1 MKSLYNTEISKNNL
15 NHIKSRNM
23 TPSELID
30 FLENGAIYRSFPD
43 VLRSVYPEE
52 DLAQILREGLAAQ
65 SEQPLTS
72 KEADSL
78 RHTISNWMNGISV
91 PQSREQLFRICFAL
105 SLDESQT
112 SRVLA
117 SASETGIHYRDPKEL
132 VYAFA
137 LRTGLNYPEAVA
149 LNQEMESIYQPVVQA
164 AEEER
169 QKKWQKKEKIY
180 HEKRLEAHRQHQKN
194 AKRGGWAE
202 PYLGPIEE
210 AEEPNFL
217 TQQVAHRFEQVADR
231 DGLRQ
236 FFLDASADLGFIHES
251 AYEKFWHLLLLLQ
264 EPDDPIAPNQ
274 DAEQAAA
281 EVYSLERIA
290 RTYFRMNVPTGKK
303 TGGYDYLQKA
313 IKKNWPGSTEL
324 QKMKSR
330 KIDVSRK
337 ALLLLFLITEDF
349 LYSEDLQYSDRSD
362 EDEAWFLLEE
372 EDSPRDQ
379 LEIALKKANL
389 FLETYGMNQLD
400 PGNPFDCLILYAMAA
415 EYGTEFLSDKFSAA
429 LEVLFSR
436 ITDK

>member
-1 MKSLYNTEISKNNL
+1 MLGQYRTMISQSNLDQIKNYNMS
-15 NHIKSRNM
+15 
-23 TPSELID
+23 PSELID
-30 FLENGAIYRSFPD
+30 FLERGALYRSFKD
-43 VLRSVYPEE
+43 VLQAVYPEE
-52 DLAQILREGLAAQ
+52 NLAEKLKEQLPGIEGL
-65 SEQPLTS
+65 PPTK
-72 KEADSL
+72 KEFE
-78 RHTISNWMNGISV
+78 TIRKSVSNWLNGSAL
-91 PQSREQLFRICFAL
+91 PQNREQLFKICFAL
-105 SLDESQT
+105 ELNEVQT
-112 SRVLA
+112 SKVLA

-137 LRTGLNYPEAVA
+137 LRTGLKYPEAVA
-149 LNQEMESIYQPVVQA
+149 LNQEMEALYQPIVQA

-180 HEKRLEAHRQHQKN
+180 HEKRLEAHRQQQKN

-202 PYLGPIEE
+202 PYLGPVEE

-362 EDEAWFLLEE
+362 EDEALFLLEE

>member
-1 MKSLYNTEISKNNL
+1 MKSFYTTKISKNNL
-15 NHIKSRNM
+15 EHIKNRNLS
-23 TPSELID
+23 PSEIID

-43 VLRSVYPEE
+43 VLRSVYPGE
-52 DLAQILREGLAAQ
+52 DLAQILREGLASQ
-65 SEQPLTS
+65 SEQPFTP

-78 RHTISNWMNGISV
+78 RKTISNWMKGVST

-105 SLDESQT
+105 SLDEYQA

-117 SASETGIHYRDPKEL
+117 SASETGIHYRNPKEL

-137 LRTGLNYPEAVA
+137 LRTGLRYPEAVA
-149 LNQEMESIYQPVVQA
+149 LNREMEAIYQPVVQA

-169 QKKWQKKEKIY
+169 LKKWQKKEKIY
-180 HEKRLEAHRQHQKN
+180 HEKRLEAQRQQQKN
-194 AKRGGWAE
+194 AKRGGWSE
-202 PYLGPIEE
+202 PYLGPMGEG
-210 AEEPNFL
+210 EEPNFL
-217 TQQVAHRFEQVADR
+217 TQQVAHRFEQVTDR
-231 DGLRQ
+231 EGLRQ

-251 AYEKFWHLLLLLQ
+251 AYEKFWHLLMLLQ
-264 EPDDPIAPNQ
+264 EPDDPIASDP
-274 DAEQAAA
+274 DAALADP

-290 RTYFRMNVPTGKK
+290 HTYFRMNVPTGKK
-303 TGGYDYLQKA
+303 TSGYDYLQKA
-313 IKKNWPGSTEL
+313 IKKNWPGSSEL

-349 LYSEDLQYSDRSD
+349 LYSEDLQYSDRAD
-362 EDEAWFLLEE
+362 EDDVLFLPEE

-379 LEIALKKANL
+379 LEVALKKANL

>member
-1 MKSLYNTEISKNNL
+1 MIS
-15 NHIKSRNM
+15 
-23 TPSELID
+23 D
-30 FLENGAIYRSFPD
+30 
-43 VLRSVYPEE
+43 
-52 DLAQILREGLAAQ
+52 
-65 SEQPLTS
+65 
-72 KEADSL
+72 
-78 RHTISNWMNGISV
+78 
-91 PQSREQLFRICFAL
+91 
-105 SLDESQT
+105 
-112 SRVLA
+112 
-117 SASETGIHYRDPKEL
+117 
-132 VYAFA
+132 
-137 LRTGLNYPEAVA
+137 
-149 LNQEMESIYQPVVQA
+149 
-164 AEEER
+164 
-169 QKKWQKKEKIY
+169 
-180 HEKRLEAHRQHQKN
+180 HEKRLEAQRQRQQN

-202 PYLGPIEE
+202 PYLGSIEE

-274 DAEQAAA
+274 DAEQANA

-349 LYSEDLQYSDRSD
+349 LYSEDLQYSDQSD
-362 EDEAWFLLEE
+362 EDEAFFLLEE

-400 PGNPFDCLILYAMAA
+400 PGNPFDCLILYATAA

>member
-1 MKSLYNTEISKNNL
+1 M
-15 NHIKSRNM
+15 
-23 TPSELID
+23 
-30 FLENGAIYRSFPD
+30 
-43 VLRSVYPEE
+43 
-52 DLAQILREGLAAQ
+52 
-65 SEQPLTS
+65 
-72 KEADSL
+72 
-78 RHTISNWMNGISV
+78 
-91 PQSREQLFRICFAL
+91 
-105 SLDESQT
+105 
-112 SRVLA
+112 
-117 SASETGIHYRDPKEL
+117 
-132 VYAFA
+132 
-137 LRTGLNYPEAVA
+137 
-149 LNQEMESIYQPVVQA
+149 
-164 AEEER
+164 
-169 QKKWQKKEKIY
+169 
-180 HEKRLEAHRQHQKN
+180 
-194 AKRGGWAE
+194 
-202 PYLGPIEE
+202 
-210 AEEPNFL
+210 
-217 TQQVAHRFEQVADR
+217 
-231 DGLRQ
+231 
-236 FFLDASADLGFIHES
+236 
-251 AYEKFWHLLLLLQ
+251 LLQ

-274 DAEQAAA
+274 DAEQANA

-362 EDEAWFLLEE
+362 EDEALFLLEE

>member
-1 MKSLYNTEISKNNL
+1 MPGQYQTKISRNNL
-15 NHIKSRNM
+15 DYIRNRSM
-23 TPSELID
+23 TPAELIV
-30 FLENGAIYRSFPD
+30 FLENGALYRSFKD
-43 VLRSVYPEE
+43 ILCMFYPEE
-52 DLAQILREGLAAQ
+52 KLVSQLRERL
-65 SEQPLTS
+65 PLIEGQTPTK
-72 KEADSL
+72 KEIDSI
-78 RHTISNWMNGISV
+78 RKSVSNWVSGSAV
-91 PQSREQLFRICFAL
+91 PQNREQLFKICFAL
-105 SLDESQT
+105 ELTEIQT
-112 SRVLA
+112 SCVLA
-117 SASETGIHYRDPKEL
+117 SASETGIHYRNPKEL

-137 LRTGLNYPEAVA
+137 LRTGMAYAEAVA
-149 LNQEMESIYQPVVQA
+149 LNQEMEAIYQPVVQA

-202 PYLGPIEE
+202 PYLGPIGQE
-210 AEEPNFL
+210 EEPNFL
-217 TQQVAHRFEQVADR
+217 TRQVANRFEQVTNR
-231 DGLRQ
+231 EELRQ
-236 FFLDASADLGFIHES
+236 FFLDAGADLGFIHES

-264 EPDDPIAPNQ
+264 EPDDPIVPNQ
-274 DAEQAAA
+274 NAEQVDA

-303 TGGYDYLQKA
+303 TGGYNYLQKA

-362 EDEAWFLLEE
+362 EDEDLFLLEE
-372 EDSPRDQ
+372 DDSPRDQ

>member
-65 SEQPLTS
+65 SEQPLTP

-78 RHTISNWMNGISV
+78 RKTISNWMKGSSV

-362 EDEAWFLLEE
+362 EDEALFLLEE

>member
-236 FFLDASADLGFIHES
+236 FFLDASADLGFIHE
-251 AYEKFWHLLLLLQ
+251 
-264 EPDDPIAPNQ
+264 
-274 DAEQAAA
+274 
-281 EVYSLERIA
+281 
-290 RTYFRMNVPTGKK
+290 
-303 TGGYDYLQKA
+303 
-313 IKKNWPGSTEL
+313 
-324 QKMKSR
+324 R
-330 KIDVSRK
+330 KILAS
-337 ALLLLFLITEDF
+337 AF
-349 LYSEDLQYSDRSD
+349 
-362 EDEAWFLLEE
+362 
-372 EDSPRDQ
+372 
-379 LEIALKKANL
+379 
-389 FLETYGMNQLD
+389 
-400 PGNPFDCLILYAMAA
+400 AA
-415 EYGTEFLSDKFSAA
+415 SGTG
-429 LEVLFSR
+429 
-436 ITDK
+436 

>member
-1 MKSLYNTEISKNNL
+1 MLGQYETKISKNNL
-15 NHIKSRNM
+15 NYIINRSM
-23 TPSELID
+23 SPSEIID
-30 FLENGAIYRSFPD
+30 FLEDGAIYRSFPD
-43 VLRSVYPEE
+43 VLRSVYQGE
-52 DLAQILREGLAAQ
+52 DLAQVLREGLTTQ
-65 SEQPLTS
+65 SEQPLTP

-78 RHTISNWMNGISV
+78 RKTISNWMKGSSV

>member
-1 MKSLYNTEISKNNL
+1 MSNAYNTKISKVNL
-15 NHIKSRNM
+15 GRIRNGNM
-23 TPSELID
+23 SPSEIID
-30 FLENGAIYRSFPD
+30 FLENGALYRSFPD
-43 VLRSVYPEE
+43 ILRSVYQGE
-52 DLAQILREGLAAQ
+52 DLARALREGLAAQ
-65 SEQPLTS
+65 SERPLAP

-78 RHTISNWMNGISV
+78 RKTISNWMKGVST
-91 PQSREQLFRICFAL
+91 PRSREQLFRICFAL
-105 SLDESQT
+105 SLDEYQT

-117 SASETGIHYRDPKEL
+117 SASETGIHYRNPKEL

-137 LRTGLNYPEAVA
+137 LRTGMMYPEAVA
-149 LNQEMESIYQPVVQA
+149 LNREMESFYQPIVQA

-169 QKKWQKKEKIY
+169 LKKWQKKEKIY
-180 HEKRLEAHRQHQKN
+180 HEKRLEAQRRRQQN
-194 AKRGGWAE
+194 AKRGGWSE
-202 PYLGPIEE
+202 PYLGRMGEE
-210 AEEPNFL
+210 EEPNFL
-217 TQQVAHRFEQVADR
+217 TQQVAHRFEQVTDR
-231 DGLRQ
+231 EGLRQ

-264 EPDDPIAPNQ
+264 EPDDPIVPDR
-274 DAEQAAA
+274 DAAQADP
-281 EVYSLERIA
+281 EVYSLERIS
-290 RTYFRMNVPTGKK
+290 RTYFHMHVPTGKR
-303 TGGYDYLQKA
+303 TSGYDYLQKA

-362 EDEAWFLLEE
+362 EDDVLFLLEE

-379 LEIALKKANL
+379 LEIALKKADL

>member
-1 MKSLYNTEISKNNL
+1 M
-15 NHIKSRNM
+15 
-23 TPSELID
+23 
-30 FLENGAIYRSFPD
+30 
-43 VLRSVYPEE
+43 
-52 DLAQILREGLAAQ
+52 
-65 SEQPLTS
+65 
-72 KEADSL
+72 
-78 RHTISNWMNGISV
+78 
-91 PQSREQLFRICFAL
+91 
-105 SLDESQT
+105 
-112 SRVLA
+112 
-117 SASETGIHYRDPKEL
+117 
-132 VYAFA
+132 
-137 LRTGLNYPEAVA
+137 
-149 LNQEMESIYQPVVQA
+149 
-164 AEEER
+164 
-169 QKKWQKKEKIY
+169 Y
-180 HEKRLEAHRQHQKN
+180 HEKRLEAQRQRQQN

-202 PYLGPIEE
+202 PYLGSIEE

-217 TQQVAHRFEQVADR
+217 TQQVAHRFEQVADQ

-349 LYSEDLQYSDRSD
+349 LYSDGVSLIEWSEKIESMLPSSTIYVNIEILENGERAVSAEGGRHEYSL
-362 EDEAWFLLEE
+362 A
-372 EDSPRDQ
+372 
-379 LEIALKKANL
+379 
-389 FLETYGMNQLD
+389 
-400 PGNPFDCLILYAMAA
+400 
-415 EYGTEFLSDKFSAA
+415 
-429 LEVLFSR
+429 
-436 ITDK
+436 